1 MSKPKTSVKK
11 THKTLKPKTK
21 SAWHPGAGKPEV
33 RRRAEEALLDM
44 VPEKLFACGL
54 TCDFGMECINFLR
67 QHFDI
72 DNPDPASTGKALM
85 SFGQRMRRL
94 FCDGLIL
101 GKASQEN
108 SDEARARRTMTQ
120 IVYEEIDFPQPSLSC
135 EFIWGVAIA

>member
-1 MSKPKTSVKK
+1 M
-11 THKTLKPKTK
+11 
-21 SAWHPGAGKPEV
+21 

-135 EFIWGVAIA
+135 EFIWGGNCINSQGLQRLFL